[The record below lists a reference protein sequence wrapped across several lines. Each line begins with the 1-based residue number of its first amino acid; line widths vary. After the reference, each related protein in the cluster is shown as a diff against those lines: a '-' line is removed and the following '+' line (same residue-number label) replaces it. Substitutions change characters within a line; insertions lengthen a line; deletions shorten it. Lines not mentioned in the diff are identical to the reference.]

1 MSNPHPEAKE
11 VQFSINLTEN
21 ALIHTFMMEVRAYL
35 KGAKQK
41 SEKIC
46 LAFYLHAQETL
57 SLEYSKLIR
66 KTFYTIL
73 YTGNTTRS
81 GKEEWQYT
89 ATKPLSHSVLRA
101 GGSKAC
107 G

>member
-57 SLEYSKLIR
+57 SLEHSKLIR
-66 KTFYTIL
+66 KTL
-73 YTGNTTRS
+73 PKAQRTR
-81 GKEEWQYT
+81 G
-89 ATKPLSHSVLRA
+89 LSSVYQINLF
-101 GGSKAC
+101 
-107 G
+107 